1 MELANFIGQ
10 RWTSTKYIDVKLK
23 LPKGNDLGSYHLGWR
38 TECLDI
44 ILKENHIRHI
54 KYI

>member
-23 LPKGNDLGSYHLGWR
+23 LPNGNDLGSYHLGWR
-38 TECLDI
+38 AECLDI
-44 ILKENHIRHI
+44 ILKENPIRHI